1 MTKTR
6 RTEHLTCY
14 LALWAF
20 GTLLIASPLYA
31 FAQGKPDSTMQLRA
45 MPKMPLTKPKAK
57 SRNLKPIS
65 SDKTKP
71 GVSSTERT
79 QAPQLA
85 QAKGKSEGSDIKKVK
100 IKECKPVKGR
110 FPWNFEKAK
119 ILDVLDQI
127 SRLTCKNFIVS
138 SSVKSSTE
146 LTIISRTPI
155 NVDQAY
161 MAFLSAMEANNLALV
176 PAGKFLKVVERKS
189 AVKDALPF
197 YEDPS
202 KVPNTDAQ
210 ITLLYQL
217 KYTSKDAVQSLLKS
231 LMSKTGDL
239 QAVGDDFL
247 IITDNGANI
256 HRLLKILD
264 KVDKSGSTSRIH
276 IIDIVY
282 AEASEIQG
290 MLNEIFDFD
299 KDGGKI
305 GVGPS
310 TDDGAVARSGDTLNK
325 AKQKAKEGEEGEFDT
340 SIDKIIADDRTN
352 KLIVI
357 SSEGAFVRLREIIE
371 ILDIPASD
379 SSSQGQV
386 HVFYLNNADATKVAS
401 TLSSLAQAAKSGK
414 KSGKSK
420 GKKKGGK
427 GAALFEGEVKVTAD
441 ESTNSLVIIS
451 SPRDLKAVRNVIDML
466 DKRRP
471 QVFVEAVIMEVGL
484 RETIDLGLNAFSGYT
499 AEVPGMDG
507 EGFGVVSN
515 PRGQSLV
522 TGAASSL
529 ATASLTG
536 GTSGGGSLS
545 SAAGLA
551 NFIGFLAFRGPAI
564 PGSEDTFGFALPSF
578 GAVLNALQTN
588 TNVDV
593 LSTPH
598 LMTTDNEKAEIS
610 VGQRVPVLK
619 GSSFGGGGQ
628 GGFGGFGFPMQQVAY
643 EDVKLKFAITP
654 HVSGD
659 DTVRLELEQEVSD
672 IGGRQDVGNGITQ
685 PIITNRSAKTTVVA
699 RDQQTL
705 VIGGLISTRQ
715 SDSESKIPLLGDLP
729 LVGWLFKGRNADQ
742 DKTNLLVVLTPYVV
756 RSSEDFR
763 KIYERK
769 MKERKEFV
777 EAYYGDAS
785 KYNPFIDYSKK
796 TGPLGKIVSH
806 LDGELQK
813 AENGGPGLPGEVVV
827 QPKPILDG
835 EAPQQAPPAPA
846 PAPEGG
852 S

>member
-1 MTKTR
+1 MKKQKSTA
-6 RTEHLTCY
+6 HLTG
-14 LALWAF
+14 LMALWMF
-20 GTLLIASPLYA
+20 GTLVVTGPVYA
-31 FAQGKPDSTMQLRA
+31 FAQSKPAGPAQLRA
-45 MPKMPLTKPKAK
+45 MPNTPAIK
-57 SRNLKPIS
+57 SRLKNQKLKPF
-65 SDKTKP
+65 P
-71 GVSSTERT
+71 GATGNSGPASTDRT
-79 QAPQLA
+79 LAPQLA
-85 QAKGKSEGSDIKKVK
+85 QSGGKSDNDIKKVK

-282 AEASEIQG
+282 AEASEIQS

-305 GVGPS
+305 GVGP
-310 TDDGAVARSGDTLNK
+310 TNEDGGVAKSSDSVR
-325 AKQKAKEGEEGEFDT
+325 KAKEKAAAGEEGEFDT

-357 SSEGAFVRLREIIE
+357 SSEGAFERLQEIIE

-386 HVFYLNNADATKVAS
+386 HVFYLNNSDATKVAS
-401 TLSSLAQAAKSGK
+401 TLSSLAQAAKSAK
-414 KSGKSK
+414 KGSGKSK
-420 GKKKGGK
+420 SKKGGQ

-507 EGFGVVSN
+507 EGFGVISN
-515 PRGQSLV
+515 PRGQGLV

-529 ATASLTG
+529 ATASLSG
-536 GTSGGGSLS
+536 GTSGGSLS

-564 PGSEDTFGFALPSF
+564 EGSEDTFGFALPSF

-610 VGQRVPVLK
+610 VGQRVPVLR

-729 LVGWLFKGRNADQ
+729 LIGWLFKGRNADQ

-769 MKERKEFV
+769 MKERQEFV

-796 TGPLGKIVSH
+796 SGPLAKIVEH
-806 LDGELQK
+806 LDGELLK

-827 QPKPILDG
+827 QPEPIV
-835 EAPQQAPPAPA
+835 APQTPQPLPGPAPQ
-846 PAPEGG
+846 GG
-852 S
+852 N

>member
-1 MTKTR
+1 MKNITR
-6 RTEHLTCY
+6 YKNVPWLLLPMSLLTLC
-14 LALWAF
+14 LAHPVYAYAQDQ
-20 GTLLIASPLYA
+20 GDDSRSRAPLRQYIPSVPQVQPRGGNRGVA
-31 FAQGKPDSTMQLRA
+31 
-45 MPKMPLTKPKAK
+45 KPKPAQ
-57 SRNLKPIS
+57 
-65 SDKTKP
+65 P
-71 GVSSTERT
+71 GASATERSGT
-79 QAPQLA
+79 QRLA
-85 QAKGKSEGSDIKKVK
+85 QKAKDKKGTDIKNVK
-100 IKECKPVKGR
+100 IKECKPVRGR

-127 SRLTCKNFIVS
+127 SRLTCKNFIVA

-161 MAFLSAMEANNLALV
+161 MAFLSALEANNLALV

-264 KVDKSGSTSRIH
+264 KVDKAGSTSRIH
-276 IIDIVY
+276 ILDVIY
-282 AEASEIQG
+282 AEASEVQN
-290 MLNEIFDFD
+290 MLNEIFDLG
-299 KDGGKI
+299 KDGGK
-305 GVGPS
+305 VGIS
-310 TDDGAVARSGDTLNK
+310 ASGDGAKPTAPDTKLDAK
-325 AKQKAKEGEEGEFDT
+325 ATGAEEEIDT

-357 SSEGAFVRLREIIE
+357 SSEAAFERLREVIE
-371 ILDIPASD
+371 ILDVPASD

-414 KSGKSK
+414 NKGKKSK
-420 GKKKGGK
+420 GGK
-427 GAALFEGEVKVTAD
+427 TGAALFEGEVKVTAD

-471 QVFVEAVIMEVGL
+471 QVFVEAVIMEVAM

-507 EGFGVVSN
+507 EGFGIVSN
-515 PRGQSLV
+515 PRGQGLV

-536 GTSGGGSLS
+536 GTSGGSLS

-564 PGSEDTFGFALPSF
+564 PGSEDTLGFALPSF

-610 VGQRVPVLK
+610 VGQRIPVLR
-619 GSSFGGGGQ
+619 GSSFGGGNA
-628 GGFGGFGFPMQQVAY
+628 GGLGGFGFPMQQVAY

-672 IGGRQDVGNGITQ
+672 IGGKQDVGNGITQ

-699 RDQQTL
+699 KDQQTL
-705 VIGGLISTRQ
+705 VIGGLISNRN

-729 LVGWLFKGRNADQ
+729 LIGWLFKGRSADQ

-756 RSSEDFR
+756 RSTDDFR
-763 KIYERK
+763 KIYKRK
-769 MKERKEFV
+769 MEERKEFV

-785 KYNPFIDYSKK
+785 KYNPFIDYEKK
-796 TGPLGKIVSH
+796 TGPLGKVLFH
-806 LDGELQK
+806 LEGELMK
-813 AENGGPGLPGEVVV
+813 AENGGPGMPGETVVR
-827 QPKPILDG
+827 PTPLGPEDM
-835 EAPQQAPPAPA
+835 PQEPAPV
-846 PAPEGG
+846 PNGG
-852 S
+852 VE